1 MKTKVFATVIIV
13 LSTVSFC
20 FSQPEHGGMKP
31 PSINERIKMVKE
43 RICKPLNLDN
53 LQTEKVSSA
62 FNDFFEEMDQLVDKN
77 TKPPVRSEKS
87 KVDSFAKIRDENVKL
102 IIPESQFPK
111 YLELELAGRP
121 KGPEDGGSHP
131 N

>member
-1 MKTKVFATVIIV
+1 MIEYDNFDQAIINYVKMKYGLLIGLRSA
-13 LSTVSFC
+13 
-20 FSQPEHGGMKP
+20 
-31 PSINERIKMVKE
+31 ERIKMVKE